1 VTAPDAGDDL
11 KRGREAYGGSAW
23 ATAYESLMRAD
34 EVEPLAAEDLE
45 LLAISVYMLGRE
57 DEWLRIMERAYHRLA
72 GNGEPRRAAR
82 CAFWVGMHLVLRG
95 QMGPGTGWLGRAQRL
110 LEREDE
116 CVEQG
121 YMLMPVAFQHQA
133 EGDID
138 GALATAAA
146 AAEMGERFGDK
157 DLFALAVHGQGEI
170 CVSGGRVK
178 EGLALLDEAMVA
190 VTEGEISPVVT
201 GIVYC
206 GVIHACESV
215 YELRRAKEWTA
226 ALTRWCEQQ
235 EDLVAFTGRCL
246 VHRAQILQLQGAWP
260 DALAEA
266 DRANRRFEKSM
277 NPAAVAKACY
287 LQGEVQRL
295 RGEFAEAE
303 AAYRE
308 TSRRGAEPQPGMAL
322 MRLAQGNVDSAA
334 SAMRRVV
341 GETTDRLRR
350 GGLLPAYVEILLGAG
365 DLDEARGACAELEEI
380 AAECDSDMLRAMLA
394 HARGAVELAG
404 GDASAALGSL
414 RQAAQ
419 GWQELEA
426 PYEAARARVLV
437 GRACQALGDE
447 EAFGLELA
455 AARRVFE
462 ELGAAPDLASVDS
475 LTRPAA
481 DRAADHG
488 LTARELEVL
497 RLIAVGKSNRE
508 IASLL
513 VISEHT
519 VARHVQNI
527 FRKLGVPSRT
537 AAGAFAYEHDL
548 VS

>member
-1 VTAPDAGDDL
+1 VTAPDL
-11 KRGREAYGGSAW
+11 ERGREAYGESAW
-23 ATAYESLMRAD
+23 ATAYESLTRAD
-34 EVEPLAAEDLE
+34 ETEPLAADDLE

-57 DEWLRIMERAYHRLA
+57 EEWIRVMERAYHRLA
-72 GNGEPRRAAR
+72 GDREPRRAAR

-138 GALATAAA
+138 GALATAAT

-157 DLFALAVHGQGEI
+157 DLLALAVHSQGEI
-170 CVSGGRVK
+170 CVGGGRVK
-178 EGLALLDEAMVA
+178 EGLALLDEAMVV
-190 VTEGEISPVVT
+190 VTGGEVSPVVT

-215 YELRRAKEWTA
+215 YELRRAREWTA
-226 ALTRWCEQQ
+226 ELTRWCERQ

-266 DRANRRFEKSM
+266 ERANRRFETSM
-277 NPAAVAKACY
+277 NPAAVAKASY
-287 LQGEVQRL
+287 LRGEVHRL

-308 TSRRGAEPQPGMAL
+308 TSRRGAEPQPGLAL
-322 MRLAQGNVDSAA
+322 LRLAQGNVDAA
-334 SAMRRVV
+334 AAAIRRVV

-350 GGLLPAYVEILLGAG
+350 GGLLPAYVEILLAAG
-365 DLDEARGACAELEEI
+365 DLDEARSACAELEE
-380 AAECDSDMLRAMLA
+380 AAAACDSDMLRAMLA
-394 HARGAVELAG
+394 HARGAIELAA
-404 GDASAALGSL
+404 GDAGGALVSL
-414 RQAAQ
+414 RKAAQ
-419 GWQELEA
+419 AWQELDA

-437 GRACQALGDE
+437 GQACQALGDE
-447 EAFGLELA
+447 EAFALELA
-455 AARRVFE
+455 AARSVFE
-462 ELGAAPDLASVDS
+462 ELGAVPDVVSVDS
-475 LTRPAA
+475 LTGSAT
-481 DRAADHG
+481 ADHG

-508 IASLL
+508 IAAEL

-527 FRKLGVPSRT
+527 FRKLDVPSRT
-537 AAGAFAYEHDL
+537 AAGAFAFEHDL
-548 VS
+548 V